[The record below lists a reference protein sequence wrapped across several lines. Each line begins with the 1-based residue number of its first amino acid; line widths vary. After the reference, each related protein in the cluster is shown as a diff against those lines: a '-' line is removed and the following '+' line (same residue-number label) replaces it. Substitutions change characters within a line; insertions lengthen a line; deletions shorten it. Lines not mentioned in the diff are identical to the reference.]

1 MSRYYVISPN
11 VENDG
16 NIQDYLEQMFQTHT
30 IMMGW
35 SPQEHKGK
43 MFDEMQIGDYV
54 ICARGA
60 NKNKQIFFAGMVS
73 SENSHDWPYTRKLT
87 GFVDLG
93 KEKIEFGNNNA
104 FGSSARIPAIYELKK
119 DNEADYEICKYI
131 KLKVDAM
138 ISKENLYAIID
149 VLKTKKNIILQGAPG
164 TGKTYSTIEIAL
176 NICGVNTLSLSRE
189 DMIKIY
195 NDLSQKGQIAFS
207 TFHQTMDYDDFIEGL
222 KPQLE
227 NGQVTYDI
235 EDGIFKKICQD
246 ASIKG
251 DSNFDECYD
260 KLLAEIQ
267 NTDFYPIKSSGGA
280 IFHVAVNSKQNLTLY
295 TGKEK
300 KMNGVLTK
308 ENIRL
313 EYFGHGPKYWVGYNK
328 GVVNK
333 LYADFGLKS
342 PVLCKDKNYVLIID
356 EINRGN
362 ISKIFGE
369 LITLIESDK
378 REGKTNCISAKLSYS
393 KMDFSVPDNLY
404 IIGTMNTL
412 HNCFKFAFEVD
423 FRLLTGKHII
433 SVTTFEIKTNTFI
446 IFVIV
451 GQILFYGIIVSFYCR
466 RNAIC
471 RNKSALTQY
480 IEYFFCIF
488 HAYSDYVIIGNY
500 LELFGIYQRIF
511 HVITCFILVSEIQSF
526 GILRCYL
533 AEKQDSVVCAQLL
546 MIIVAHYK
554 LKQMT
559 A

>member
-73 SENSHDWPYTRKLT
+73 SENSHDWLYTRKLT

-119 DNEADYEICKYI
+119 DNEADCEICKYI

-404 IIGTMNTL
+404 IIGTMNTTDRSVG
-412 HNCFKFAFEVD
+412 NIDYAIRRRFAFCTLEFLWEVAENSYSD
-423 FRLLTGKHII
+423 DAQKDEAKKLYLAVQNYIKQSAVDMDYEDLMVGHSYFMYKEEESLEQRWK
-433 SVTTFEIKTNTFI
+433 FEILPLLNEYYKDGICCKSPLEDIRKKSDGKEEKSLYMQKFIEKYNT
-446 IFVIV
+446 
-451 GQILFYGIIVSFYCR
+451 
-466 RNAIC
+466 
-471 RNKSALTQY
+471 
-480 IEYFFCIF
+480 
-488 HAYSDYVIIGNY
+488 DY
-500 LELFGIYQRIF
+500 
-511 HVITCFILVSEIQSF
+511 
-526 GILRCYL
+526 
-533 AEKQDSVVCAQLL
+533 
-546 MIIVAHYK
+546 
-554 LKQMT
+554 
-559 A
+559 

>member
-16 NIQDYLEQMFQTHT
+16 NISNYLKQMFQTHT

-35 SPQEHKGK
+35 SPQEPKGR
-43 MFDEMQIGDYV
+43 MFDKMEIGDYV

-60 NKNKQIFFAGMVS
+60 NKNKQIFFAGMVY
-73 SENSHDWPYTRKLT
+73 SENSQDWPYTRKLT
-87 GFVDLG
+87 GFVDLR
-93 KEKIEFGNNNA
+93 KEQIRFTDDNA
-104 FGSSARIPAIYELKK
+104 HGSSVRIPAIYELKK
-119 DNEADYEICKYI
+119 DNKADYEICKYI
-131 KLKVDAM
+131 KLKVDTM
-138 ISKENLYAIID
+138 ISKENLYTIID
-149 VLKTKKNIILQGAPG
+149 ILKTKKNIILQGAPG
-164 TGKTYSTIEIAL
+164 TGKTYSTVEIAL
-176 NICGVNTLSLSRE
+176 NICGVDTSSLSRE
-189 DMIKIY
+189 DMMKIY

-260 KLLAEIQ
+260 KLLTEIQ

-313 EYFGHGPKYWVGYNK
+313 EYFGHGSKYWVGYNK

-404 IIGTMNTL
+404 IIGTMNTTDRSVG
-412 HNCFKFAFEVD
+412 NIDYAIRRRFAFCTLESLWKVAENSYSDDAKKEEAKKLYLAVQNYIKQSAVD
-423 FRLLTGKHII
+423 MDYEDLMVGHSYFMYKEEESLEQRWK
-433 SVTTFEIKTNTFI
+433 FEILPLLNEYYKDGICCKSPLEDIRKKSDGKEEKSLYMQKFIKKYNT
-446 IFVIV
+446 
-451 GQILFYGIIVSFYCR
+451 
-466 RNAIC
+466 
-471 RNKSALTQY
+471 
-480 IEYFFCIF
+480 
-488 HAYSDYVIIGNY
+488 DY
-500 LELFGIYQRIF
+500 
-511 HVITCFILVSEIQSF
+511 
-526 GILRCYL
+526 
-533 AEKQDSVVCAQLL
+533 
-546 MIIVAHYK
+546 
-554 LKQMT
+554 
-559 A
+559 

>member
-195 NDLSQKGQIAFS
+195 NDLNQKGQIAFS

-295 TGKEK
+295 TDKEK

-404 IIGTMNTL
+404 IIGTMNTTDRSVG
-412 HNCFKFAFEVD
+412 NIDYAIRRRFAFCTLESLWEVAENSYSD
-423 FRLLTGKHII
+423 DAQKDEAKKLYLAVQNYIKQSAVDMDYEDLMVGHSYFMYKEEESLEQRWK
-433 SVTTFEIKTNTFI
+433 FEILPLLNEYYKDGICCKSPLEDIRKKSDGKEEKSLYMQKFIEKYNT
-446 IFVIV
+446 
-451 GQILFYGIIVSFYCR
+451 
-466 RNAIC
+466 
-471 RNKSALTQY
+471 
-480 IEYFFCIF
+480 
-488 HAYSDYVIIGNY
+488 DY
-500 LELFGIYQRIF
+500 
-511 HVITCFILVSEIQSF
+511 
-526 GILRCYL
+526 
-533 AEKQDSVVCAQLL
+533 
-546 MIIVAHYK
+546 
-554 LKQMT
+554 
-559 A
+559 

>member
-267 NTDFYPIKSSGGA
+267 NADFYPIKSSGGA

-404 IIGTMNTL
+404 IIGTMNTTDRSVG
-412 HNCFKFAFEVD
+412 NIDYAIRRRFAFCTLESLWEVAENSYSD
-423 FRLLTGKHII
+423 DAQKDEAKKLYLAVQNYIKQSAVDMDYEDLMVGHSYFMYKEEESLEQRWK
-433 SVTTFEIKTNTFI
+433 FEILPLLNEYYKDGICCKSPLEDIRKKSDGKEEKSLYMQKFIEKYNT
-446 IFVIV
+446 
-451 GQILFYGIIVSFYCR
+451 
-466 RNAIC
+466 
-471 RNKSALTQY
+471 
-480 IEYFFCIF
+480 
-488 HAYSDYVIIGNY
+488 DY
-500 LELFGIYQRIF
+500 
-511 HVITCFILVSEIQSF
+511 
-526 GILRCYL
+526 
-533 AEKQDSVVCAQLL
+533 
-546 MIIVAHYK
+546 
-554 LKQMT
+554 
-559 A
+559 

>member
-73 SENSHDWPYTRKLT
+73 SENSHDWLYTRKLT

-119 DNEADYEICKYI
+119 DNEADCEICKYI

-404 IIGTMNTL
+404 IIGTMNTTDRSVG
-412 HNCFKFAFEVD
+412 NIDYAIRRRFAFCTLESLWEVTENSYSD
-423 FRLLTGKHII
+423 DAQKDEAKKLYLAVQNYIKQSAVDMDYEDLMVGHSYFMYKEEESLEQRWK
-433 SVTTFEIKTNTFI
+433 FEILPLLNEYYKDGICCKSPLEDIRKKSDGKEEKSLYMQKFIEKYNT
-446 IFVIV
+446 
-451 GQILFYGIIVSFYCR
+451 
-466 RNAIC
+466 
-471 RNKSALTQY
+471 
-480 IEYFFCIF
+480 
-488 HAYSDYVIIGNY
+488 DY
-500 LELFGIYQRIF
+500 
-511 HVITCFILVSEIQSF
+511 
-526 GILRCYL
+526 
-533 AEKQDSVVCAQLL
+533 
-546 MIIVAHYK
+546 
-554 LKQMT
+554 
-559 A
+559 

>member
-1 MSRYYVISPN
+1 
-11 VENDG
+11 
-16 NIQDYLEQMFQTHT
+16 
-30 IMMGW
+30 
-35 SPQEHKGK
+35 
-43 MFDEMQIGDYV
+43 
-54 ICARGA
+54 
-60 NKNKQIFFAGMVS
+60 
-73 SENSHDWPYTRKLT
+73 
-87 GFVDLG
+87 
-93 KEKIEFGNNNA
+93 
-104 FGSSARIPAIYELKK
+104 
-119 DNEADYEICKYI
+119 
-131 KLKVDAM
+131 M

-393 KMDFSVPDNLY
+393 KMDFSVP
-404 IIGTMNTL
+404 IG
-412 HNCFKFAFEVD
+412 
-423 FRLLTGKHII
+423 
-433 SVTTFEIKTNTFI
+433 
-446 IFVIV
+446 
-451 GQILFYGIIVSFYCR
+451 Q
-466 RNAIC
+466 
-471 RNKSALTQY
+471 
-480 IEYFFCIF
+480 EYFLFIF
-488 HAYSDYVIIGNY
+488 
-500 LELFGIYQRIF
+500 
-511 HVITCFILVSEIQSF
+511 
-526 GILRCYL
+526 
-533 AEKQDSVVCAQLL
+533 K
-546 MIIVAHYK
+546 
-554 LKQMT
+554 
-559 A
+559 

>member
-404 IIGTMNTL
+404 IIGTMNTTDRSVG
-412 HNCFKFAFEVD
+412 NIDYAIRRRFAFCALESLWEVAENSYSD
-423 FRLLTGKHII
+423 DAQKDEAKKLYLAVQNYIKQ
-433 SVTTFEIKTNTFI
+433 SVVDMDYEDLMVGHSYFMYKEEESLEQRWKFEILPLLNEYYKDGICCKSPLEDIRKKSDGKEEKSLYMQKFIEKYNT
-446 IFVIV
+446 
-451 GQILFYGIIVSFYCR
+451 
-466 RNAIC
+466 
-471 RNKSALTQY
+471 
-480 IEYFFCIF
+480 
-488 HAYSDYVIIGNY
+488 DY
-500 LELFGIYQRIF
+500 
-511 HVITCFILVSEIQSF
+511 
-526 GILRCYL
+526 
-533 AEKQDSVVCAQLL
+533 
-546 MIIVAHYK
+546 
-554 LKQMT
+554 
-559 A
+559 

>member
-189 DMIKIY
+189 DMMKIY

-260 KLLAEIQ
+260 KLLAE
-267 NTDFYPIKSSGGA
+267 N
-280 IFHVAVNSKQNLTLY
+280 
-295 TGKEK
+295 
-300 KMNGVLTK
+300 
-308 ENIRL
+308 
-313 EYFGHGPKYWVGYNK
+313 
-328 GVVNK
+328 
-333 LYADFGLKS
+333 
-342 PVLCKDKNYVLIID
+342 KNYVLIID

-404 IIGTMNTL
+404 IIGTMNTTDRSVG
-412 HNCFKFAFEVD
+412 NIDYAIRRRFAFCTLESLWEVAENSYSD
-423 FRLLTGKHII
+423 DAQKDEAKKLYLAVQNYIKQSAVDMDYEDLMVGHSYFMYKEEESLEQRWK
-433 SVTTFEIKTNTFI
+433 FEILPLLNEYYKDGICCKSPLEDIRKKSDGKEEKSLYMQKFIEKYNT
-446 IFVIV
+446 
-451 GQILFYGIIVSFYCR
+451 
-466 RNAIC
+466 
-471 RNKSALTQY
+471 
-480 IEYFFCIF
+480 
-488 HAYSDYVIIGNY
+488 DY
-500 LELFGIYQRIF
+500 
-511 HVITCFILVSEIQSF
+511 
-526 GILRCYL
+526 
-533 AEKQDSVVCAQLL
+533 
-546 MIIVAHYK
+546 
-554 LKQMT
+554 
-559 A
+559 

>member
-404 IIGTMNTL
+404 IIGTMNTTDRSVG
-412 HNCFKFAFEVD
+412 NIDYAIRRRFAFCPLESLWEVAENSYSD
-423 FRLLTGKHII
+423 DAQKDEAKKLYLAVQNYIKQSAVDMDYEDLMVGHSYFMYKEEESLEQRWK
-433 SVTTFEIKTNTFI
+433 FEILPLLNEYYKDGICCKSPLEDIRKKSDGKEEKSLYMQKFIEKYNT
-446 IFVIV
+446 
-451 GQILFYGIIVSFYCR
+451 
-466 RNAIC
+466 
-471 RNKSALTQY
+471 
-480 IEYFFCIF
+480 
-488 HAYSDYVIIGNY
+488 DY
-500 LELFGIYQRIF
+500 
-511 HVITCFILVSEIQSF
+511 
-526 GILRCYL
+526 
-533 AEKQDSVVCAQLL
+533 
-546 MIIVAHYK
+546 
-554 LKQMT
+554 
-559 A
+559 